1 MTPAG
6 ASLRRTPT
14 GPRSGSGVSTGPAVV
29 GNVGTRGRRSFA
41 VIGDTTNTAARLM
54 SRGEPGE
61 VLVTGATW
69 RLLGEGW
76 DGESLGRVEVKGRR
90 QPVEIGA

>member
-1 MTPAG
+1 M
-6 ASLRRTPT
+6 
-14 GPRSGSGVSTGPAVV
+14 V

-54 SRGEPGE
+54 SVAAPGE

-69 RLLGEGW
+69 RLLGERW
-76 DGESLGRVEVKGRR
+76 QGETLGQVDIKGRR
-90 QPVEIGA
+90 QPVEIWRVNPEPLSD